1 MNPSLKSIDLNADV
15 GEKPTALSDG
25 TEESL
30 IRIITSANI
39 ACGGHAGDDD
49 SMQSVVGL
57 CRDHGVA
64 VGAHPGFP
72 DKAGFGRTFLNM
84 PPLELESSIRSQVLA
99 LQRVASSM
107 GVPLRHVK
115 PHGALYNASATNAS
129 IAASIAHAVASI
141 NQDLILVG
149 LAGSRMLDVWAAEG
163 FAVIGEA
170 FADRRYEAD
179 GSLRSRRFPDAL
191 ITDADEAARQAL
203 QIATGGAIR
212 AMNGTTLRIEARTIC
227 VHGDTENAATIARA
241 VRHALEE
248 SGVVVRSVSSLPC

>member
-1 MNPSLKSIDLNADV
+1 MNQSSKTIDLNADV
-15 GEKPTALSDG
+15 GEKPTTLSDG

-30 IRIITSANI
+30 IRLITSANI
-39 ACGGHAGDDD
+39 ACGGHAGDDE

-72 DKAGFGRTFLNM
+72 DKAGFGRVFLNM
-84 PPLELESSIRSQVLA
+84 PPSELEASIRSQVLA
-99 LQRVASSM
+99 LHRVASNM
-107 GVPLRHVK
+107 GVPLQHVK
-115 PHGALYNASATNAS
+115 PHGALYNASVTNAS

-141 NQDLILVG
+141 NQNLILVG
-149 LAGSRMLDVWAAEG
+149 LAGSRMLEVWAAEG

-191 ITDADEAARQAL
+191 ITDANEAARQAL

-212 AMNGTTLRIEARTIC
+212 AINGTALHVQARTIC
-227 VHGDTENAATIARA
+227 VHGDTKNAAAIGKA
-241 VRHALEE
+241 VRHALEGG
-248 SGVVVRSVSSLPC
+248 GVVVRSISSSLH